1 MRFSFSASALG
12 AASLLGI
19 VLLAKLFGE
28 GGVDTNT
35 YQQIIYSSPAE
46 WGSYYLGNVFAWSII
61 YTSFKLT
68 EGYPIGFSLAVIDI
82 IIWMSYFIFSKRD
95 KNFNTNGALLA
106 LLSISGIL
114 LSYNVLRQYI
124 AIVFVLICSIRFL
137 QARGARAWPFVI
149 LALLSHF
156 SAIIFLAALLFSRY
170 NFKRKIVRVLLLP
183 LIYLGCTAL
192 FVNFRPSAVASAESI
207 GDSTAELY
215 AFFLLALV
223 LFALFSLKIRVCS
236 AGRSRPIAIQE
247 ASRFLFY
254 SLAII
259 LAISAA
265 GPPVWFIN
273 RFLISFIFLTSSF
286 TFMIIS
292 KGGTKYG
299 NLLGLGI
306 NFATISLLIVTVLF
320 HPGAMDMI

>member
-1 MRFSFSASALG
+1 MRFSFSVSALG
-12 AASLLGI
+12 AASLLSI
-19 VLLAKLFGE
+19 ILLVKLLGE

-46 WGSYYLGNVFAWSII
+46 WGSYYLSNVFAWSII
-61 YTSFKLT
+61 FTSFKLT
-68 EGYPIGFSLAVIDI
+68 EGYPIGFSLAVIDLVV
-82 IIWMSYFIFSKRD
+82 WVSYFLFSKRD
-95 KNFNTNGALLA
+95 TNFNTNAALLA

-137 QARGARAWPFVI
+137 QARGVRAWPFFI

-156 SAIIFLAALLFSRY
+156 SSIIFLAALLFSRY

-192 FVNFRPSAVASAESI
+192 FVKFRPSVVSGAESI
-207 GDSTAELY
+207 GDTTAELY

-223 LFALFSLKIRVCS
+223 VFVLFNLKLKVCS
-236 AGRSRPIAIQE
+236 AGRSQPTAIQE
-247 ASRFLFY
+247 ASRFLLY

-273 RFLISFIFLTSSF
+273 RFLISFVFLTSSF
-286 TFMIIS
+286 TFITIS

-299 NLLGLGI
+299 KVLGLSI
-306 NFATISLLIVTVLF
+306 NFATIFLLIVTVFF
-320 HPGAMDMI
+320 HPGAMNMI